1 MRFKKAE
8 LDVRTR
14 YIADLEKR
22 LTTYFKDYRN
32 EQKSIIESLL
42 KGHDT
47 VVRLRTGGGKSLC
60 FQAPAIISQGVTIV
74 ISPLQAL
81 CNDQVDNF
89 NKKYCTKAVTEFNK
103 KYMEAHPE
111 CAGFLSDKMPKAEFD
126 LSVSKLVKNI
136 NDDNTECKLLYLSP
150 EMLNKPVYRQELIE
164 AAASGKLKISMI
176 ILDEAHCLSEWGF
189 NFRESYFQ
197 ICSTIARLKKYQEI
211 PMGVFSASLTPANA
225 EQLKVLLDMK
235 KTKEFGICTDR
246 SADMGE
252 SSLSVKRDDL
262 NVFILNCDKSNL
274 DNDKDL
280 PKLYYLLVL
289 LNNISFKKCIVY
301 CNTVKQVE
309 YISKRIS
316 KNLAKKGG
324 KLSKGSISYHGKMY
338 HSARLGAEYKYASK
352 ELGYNII
359 VATMA
364 FGMGIDNSDVDLVI
378 HYAIPESIET
388 YYQEIGR
395 AGRSAEDRNNNVI
408 MLYKNEDNSKI
419 EKCKE
424 KEETENQEEKKGNDT
439 AQDKNEEV
447 PEVEKDKEK
456 EETASQEEKKGNDTA
471 QDKNEE
477 APKVE
482 KDKEKEE
489 TENQEEKKE
498 NDTAQD
504 KNEEAPEVEKDKEK
518 EETENQEEKKE
529 NDTAQDQN
537 EIKKRRL
544 VRIETKRRYVYTVN
558 NVFSESSVISRL
570 DDRTKGAFKLSRRYS
585 FDMMKRYVMENLER
599 QPITKEQAVECL
611 GKKMQKCYDKMALI
625 PCDQTVIDEY
635 FNGTE
640 LENIIY
646 EYIRNSIMRAE
657 VPKKKLLLQQ
667 VKPKKQTSK
676 ITSVYEVNEDLRRVI
691 GQINELY
698 INNTLLANEI
708 RNFNWFYKPDENGTV
723 CNKGNVIAERVFLE
737 AEGVNI
743 EGFRFY
749 DKSMEWKKELEGEFL
764 LERHVFND
772 SAFIYVRP
780 ATLSGKKEFEIRYHA
795 QKILMEDLKSQREE
809 YSLRYVYFYT
819 DVNRGGASKGRQR
832 FDLVITAAYK
842 IDKDIFD
849 SIISGDKDS
858 ADKDFLQI
866 LGYTQGDKY
875 DIRLGFDKWE
885 TDRLIRKYKR
895 ENDDLS
901 EIKED
906 ERAVSYIDKKIN
918 RLLGEKEIQGL
929 YDGLSGKRKDQEDY
943 NYRVA
948 FVKGQRRNDICCT
961 LWYQDSTAYEK
972 APLTYFDMCV
982 FDAVC
987 TIWNNNRKEFYLN
1000 TIWELLSGNE
1010 DIRFSRNA
1018 LKDKLRESVE
1028 KLQRLRIFI
1037 ASTENA
1043 PQKVSDGIGERFI
1056 NVQRGEDSS
1065 GREVY
1070 EIKSCPRLWTYA
1082 VGTQEGQIA
1091 RVPLYKLDGR
1101 RYFKLDS
1108 GQDGFGCSNISA
1120 LCDLLNDPDERIKI
1134 IRRMKKE
1141 SILDPEYKCSIW
1153 KAVLHFY
1160 LAHRL
1165 SIIKRKNKMR
1175 FISYDTIVKLMEDY
1189 LPESLKN
1196 GKKKELLRQWSFC
1209 YMTWATL
1216 PRQEYHWWV
1225 CEEYFDEKTDSP
1237 AGIKVKRNKIQ
1248 QWQLE

>member
-103 KYMEAHPE
+103 KYAEAHPE

-419 EKCKE
+419 EK
-424 KEETENQEEKKGNDT
+424 G
-439 AQDKNEEV
+439 
-447 PEVEKDKEK
+447 
-456 EETASQEEKKGNDTA
+456 
-471 QDKNEE
+471 
-477 APKVE
+477 
-482 KDKEKEE
+482 KEKEE

-504 KNEEAPEVEKDKEK
+504 KNEVR
-518 EETENQEEKKE
+518 
-529 NDTAQDQN
+529 
-537 EIKKRRL
+537 KRRL

-657 VPKKKLLLQQ
+657 IPKKKLLLQQ

-737 AEGVNI
+737 AEGRNI

-749 DKSMEWKKELEGEFL
+749 DRSTEWKKELEGDFL

-772 SAFIYVRP
+772 SAFIYIRP
-780 ATLSGKKEFEIRYHA
+780 ATLSGKKEFEIRYHV

-842 IDKDIFD
+842 IDRDIFD
-849 SIISGDKDS
+849 GIISGDKDS

-961 LWYQDSTAYEK
+961 LWYQDSTSYEK

-1043 PQKVSDGIGERFI
+1043 PQKVSDGIWERFI

-1108 GQDGFGCSNISA
+1108 GEDGLDCSNISD
-1120 LCDLLNDPDERIKI
+1120 LCDLMNDPDERIKI

-1153 KAVLHFY
+1153 KVVLHFY

-1237 AGIKVKRNKIQ
+1237 VGIKVKRNKIQ

>member
-89 NKKYCTKAVTEFNK
+89 NKKYCTEAVTEFNK
-103 KYMEAHPE
+103 KYVEAHPE
-111 CAGFLSDKMPKAEFD
+111 CAGFLSDKMPRAEFD
-126 LSVSKLVKNI
+126 LSVSKLVKNN

-150 EMLNKPVYRQELIE
+150 EMLNKPVYKQELIE
-164 AAASGKLKISMI
+164 AVASGKLKISMI
-176 ILDEAHCLSEWGF
+176 IFDEAHCLSEWGF

-338 HSARLGAEYKYASK
+338 HSERLGAEYKYANK

-378 HYAIPESIET
+378 HYAVPESIET

-395 AGRSAEDRNNNVI
+395 AGRSADDRNNNVI

-419 EKCKE
+419 EK
-424 KEETENQEEKKGNDT
+424 GN
-439 AQDKNEEV
+439 
-447 PEVEKDKEK
+447 
-456 EETASQEEKKGNDTA
+456 
-471 QDKNEE
+471 
-477 APKVE
+477 
-482 KDKEKEE
+482 EKEE

-498 NDTAQD
+498 ND
-504 KNEEAPEVEKDKEK
+504 K
-518 EETENQEEKKE
+518 
-529 NDTAQDQN
+529 AQDQN

-558 NVFSESSVISRL
+558 NVFLESSVISRL

-640 LENIIY
+640 LENIIT

-657 VPKKKLLLQQ
+657 IPKKKLLLQQ

-676 ITSVYEVNEDLRRVI
+676 ITSADEVNKDLRRVI

-737 AEGVNI
+737 TEVGNI
-743 EGFRFY
+743 EGCRFY
-749 DKSMEWKKELEGEFL
+749 DRSMEWKKELEGDFM

-819 DVNRGGASKGRQR
+819 EVNRGGSKGRQR
-832 FDLVITAAYK
+832 FDLVITVAYK

-849 SIISGDKDS
+849 GIISSNKDS
-858 ADKDFLQI
+858 TDKDFLQV

-875 DIRLGFDKWE
+875 DIRLGFNKWE

-929 YDGLSGKRKDQEDY
+929 YDGLSGKRNDQEDY

-961 LWYQDSTAYEK
+961 LWYQDCTAYEK
-972 APLTYFDMCV
+972 APLTYFDICV

-987 TIWNNNRKEFYLN
+987 TIWNNNRKDFYLN

-1037 ASTENA
+1037 ARTENA
-1043 PQKVSDGIGERFI
+1043 PQEVGDNIGERFL
-1056 NVQRGEDSS
+1056 NVQRGQDTS

-1070 EIKSCPRLWTYA
+1070 EIRSCPRLWSYA
-1082 VGTQEGQIA
+1082 VEAQEGQIA

-1108 GQDGFGCSNISA
+1108 GQDGFDCSNISA

-1134 IRRMKKE
+1134 IRKMKKE

-1153 KAVLHFY
+1153 KVVLHFY

-1237 AGIKVKRNKIQ
+1237 VGIVIKRKK
-1248 QWQLE
+1248 LERW

>member
-103 KYMEAHPE
+103 KYAEAHPE
-111 CAGFLSDKMPKAEFD
+111 CAGFLYDKMPKAEFD

-252 SSLSVKRDDL
+252 SSLSVERDDL
-262 NVFILNCDKSNL
+262 NVFILNCDKSNS

-419 EKCKE
+419 EKD
-424 KEETENQEEKKGNDT
+424 N
-439 AQDKNEEV
+439 
-447 PEVEKDKEK
+447 EK
-456 EETASQEEKKGNDTA
+456 EETASQEEKKENNTA

-504 KNEEAPEVEKDKEK
+504 QNEEAHKVEKDKEK
-518 EETENQEEKKE
+518 EETASQEEKKE
-529 NDTAQDQN
+529 NDTAQDKN
-537 EIKKRRL
+537 EVRKRRL

-657 VPKKKLLLQQ
+657 IPKKKLLLQQ

-737 AEGVNI
+737 AEGRNI

-749 DKSMEWKKELEGEFL
+749 DRSTEWKKELEGELL

-772 SAFIYVRP
+772 SAFIYIRP

-849 SIISGDKDS
+849 GIISGDKDS

-1082 VGTQEGQIA
+1082 VGAQEGQIA

-1108 GQDGFGCSNISA
+1108 GEDGLDCSNISD
-1120 LCDLLNDPDERIKI
+1120 LCDLLNDPDERVKI

-1153 KAVLHFY
+1153 KVVLHFY

>member
-419 EKCKE
+419 EKGKE
-424 KEETENQEEKKGNDT
+424 KEETENQEEKKENDT
-439 AQDKNEEV
+439 TQDKNEEA

-456 EETASQEEKKGNDTA
+456 EETASQEEKK
-471 QDKNEE
+471 
-477 APKVE
+477 
-482 KDKEKEE
+482 
-489 TENQEEKKE
+489 E
-498 NDTAQD
+498 ND
-504 KNEEAPEVEKDKEK
+504 K
-518 EETENQEEKKE
+518 
-529 NDTAQDQN
+529 AQDQN

-657 VPKKKLLLQQ
+657 IPKKKLLLQQ

-737 AEGVNI
+737 AEGRNI

-749 DKSMEWKKELEGEFL
+749 DRSMEWKKELEGDFL

-772 SAFIYVRP
+772 SAFIYIRP

-849 SIISGDKDS
+849 GIISGDKDS

-961 LWYQDSTAYEK
+961 LWYQDSTFYEK

-1010 DIRFSRNA
+1010 DIRFPRNA

-1082 VGTQEGQIA
+1082 VEAQEGQIA

-1108 GQDGFGCSNISA
+1108 GEDGLDCSNISD
-1120 LCDLLNDPDERIKI
+1120 LCDLMNDPDERIKI

-1153 KAVLHFY
+1153 KVVLHFY

-1189 LPESLKN
+1189 LPESLNN

-1237 AGIKVKRNKIQ
+1237 AGIVVKRKK
-1248 QWQLE
+1248 LERWGN

>member
-103 KYMEAHPE
+103 KYAEAHPE

-126 LSVSKLVKNI
+126 LSVSKLVKNN

-150 EMLNKPVYRQELIE
+150 EMLSKPVYRQELIE

-338 HSARLGAEYKYASK
+338 HSERLGAEYKYANK

-395 AGRSAEDRNNNVI
+395 AGRSADDRNNNVI

-419 EKCKE
+419 EK
-424 KEETENQEEKKGNDT
+424 G
-439 AQDKNEEV
+439 
-447 PEVEKDKEK
+447 
-456 EETASQEEKKGNDTA
+456 
-471 QDKNEE
+471 
-477 APKVE
+477 
-482 KDKEKEE
+482 KEKEE

-529 NDTAQDQN
+529 NDKAQDKN
-537 EIKKRRL
+537 EVRKRRL

-640 LENIIY
+640 LENIIT

-657 VPKKKLLLQQ
+657 IPKKKLLLQQ

-737 AEGVNI
+737 AEVGNI
-743 EGFRFY
+743 EGCRFY
-749 DKSMEWKKELEGEFL
+749 DRSMEWKKELEGEFL

-819 DVNRGGASKGRQR
+819 DVNRGGATKGRQR

-849 SIISGDKDS
+849 GIISSNKDS
-858 ADKDFLQI
+858 TDKDFLQV

-875 DIRLGFDKWE
+875 DIRLGFNKWE

-918 RLLGEKEIQGL
+918 RLLGEKDIQGL
-929 YDGLSGKRKDQEDY
+929 YDGLSGKRNDQEDY

-961 LWYQDSTAYEK
+961 LWYQDCTAYEK

-1037 ASTENA
+1037 ASTENV

-1056 NVQRGEDSS
+1056 NVQRGEDPS

-1082 VGTQEGQIA
+1082 VETQEGQIA

-1108 GQDGFGCSNISA
+1108 GQDGFDCSNISA
-1120 LCDLLNDPDERIKI
+1120 LCDLLNDPDERTKI

-1153 KAVLHFY
+1153 KVVLHFY

-1237 AGIKVKRNKIQ
+1237 VGIKVKRNKIQ

>member
-225 EQLKVLLDMK
+225 DQLKVLLDMK

-352 ELGYNII
+352 ELGYNVI

-408 MLYKNEDNSKI
+408 MLYKNDDNSKI
-419 EKCKE
+419 EKGKE
-424 KEETENQEEKKGNDT
+424 KEETE
-439 AQDKNEEV
+439 
-447 PEVEKDKEK
+447 
-456 EETASQEEKKGNDTA
+456 S
-471 QDKNEE
+471 
-477 APKVE
+477 
-482 KDKEKEE
+482 
-489 TENQEEKKE
+489 
-498 NDTAQD
+498 
-504 KNEEAPEVEKDKEK
+504 
-518 EETENQEEKKE
+518 QEEKKE

-691 GQINELY
+691 GQINELF

-737 AEGVNI
+737 AEGRNI

-749 DKSMEWKKELEGEFL
+749 DRSMEWKKELEGEFL

-849 SIISGDKDS
+849 GIISGDKDS

-885 TDRLIRKYKR
+885 TDRLIKKYKR

-961 LWYQDSTAYEK
+961 LWYQDDTSYEK

-1108 GQDGFGCSNISA
+1108 GEDGLDCSNISD
-1120 LCDLLNDPDERIKI
+1120 LCDLMNDPDERIKI

-1153 KAVLHFY
+1153 KVVLHFY

>member
-103 KYMEAHPE
+103 KYAEAHPE

-364 FGMGIDNSDVDLVI
+364 FGMGIDNSDVELVI

-419 EKCKE
+419 EKGKE
-424 KEETENQEEKKGNDT
+424 KEETE
-439 AQDKNEEV
+439 
-447 PEVEKDKEK
+447 
-456 EETASQEEKKGNDTA
+456 S
-471 QDKNEE
+471 
-477 APKVE
+477 
-482 KDKEKEE
+482 
-489 TENQEEKKE
+489 QEEKKE
-498 NDTAQD
+498 NDKAQD
-504 KNEEAPEVEKDKEK
+504 KNEVR
-518 EETENQEEKKE
+518 
-529 NDTAQDQN
+529 
-537 EIKKRRL
+537 KRRL

-657 VPKKKLLLQQ
+657 IPKKKLLLQQ
-667 VKPKKQTSK
+667 VKPKKQISK

-737 AEGVNI
+737 AEGRNI

-749 DKSMEWKKELEGEFL
+749 DRSTEWKKELAGEFL

-772 SAFIYVRP
+772 SAFIYIRP

-842 IDKDIFD
+842 IDRDIFD
-849 SIISGDKDS
+849 GIISGDKDS

-961 LWYQDSTAYEK
+961 LWYQDSTSYEK

-1082 VGTQEGQIA
+1082 VGMQEGQIA

-1108 GQDGFGCSNISA
+1108 GEDGLDCSNISD

-1153 KAVLHFY
+1153 KVVLHFY

-1237 AGIKVKRNKIQ
+1237 AGIVVKRKK
-1248 QWQLE
+1248 LERWGN

>member
-103 KYMEAHPE
+103 KYAEAHPE

-211 PMGVFSASLTPANA
+211 PVGVFSASLTPANA

-262 NVFILNCDKSNL
+262 NVFILDCDKSNL

-419 EKCKE
+419 EKGKE
-424 KEETENQEEKKGNDT
+424 KEETENQEEKK
-439 AQDKNEEV
+439 E
-447 PEVEKDKEK
+447 
-456 EETASQEEKKGNDTA
+456 NDTA

-477 APKVE
+477 APEVE

-529 NDTAQDQN
+529 NDTAQDKN

-657 VPKKKLLLQQ
+657 IPKKKLLLQQ

-737 AEGVNI
+737 AEGRNI

-749 DKSMEWKKELEGEFL
+749 DRSTEWKKELEGEFL

-772 SAFIYVRP
+772 SAFIYIRP

-849 SIISGDKDS
+849 GIISGDKDS

-961 LWYQDSTAYEK
+961 LWYQDSTSYEK

-1082 VGTQEGQIA
+1082 VETQEGQIA

-1108 GQDGFGCSNISA
+1108 GQDGFDCSNISA

-1153 KAVLHFY
+1153 KVVLHFY

-1237 AGIKVKRNKIQ
+1237 AGIVVKRKK
-1248 QWQLE
+1248 LERWGN

>member
-103 KYMEAHPE
+103 KYAEAHPE

-419 EKCKE
+419 EK
-424 KEETENQEEKKGNDT
+424 G
-439 AQDKNEEV
+439 
-447 PEVEKDKEK
+447 
-456 EETASQEEKKGNDTA
+456 
-471 QDKNEE
+471 
-477 APKVE
+477 
-482 KDKEKEE
+482 KEKEE

-504 KNEEAPEVEKDKEK
+504 KNEEAPKVEKDKEK
-518 EETENQEEKKE
+518 EETASQEEKKE
-529 NDTAQDQN
+529 NDKAQDKN
-537 EIKKRRL
+537 EVRKRRL

-657 VPKKKLLLQQ
+657 IPKKKLLLQQ

-737 AEGVNI
+737 AEGRNI

-749 DKSMEWKKELEGEFL
+749 DRSTEWKKELAGEFL

-849 SIISGDKDS
+849 GIISGDKDS

-961 LWYQDSTAYEK
+961 LWYQDSTSYEK

-1043 PQKVSDGIGERFI
+1043 PQKVSDGIWERFI

-1108 GQDGFGCSNISA
+1108 GQDGFDCSNISA

-1153 KAVLHFY
+1153 KVVLHFY

>member
-103 KYMEAHPE
+103 KYAEAHPE

-419 EKCKE
+419 EK
-424 KEETENQEEKKGNDT
+424 G
-439 AQDKNEEV
+439 
-447 PEVEKDKEK
+447 
-456 EETASQEEKKGNDTA
+456 
-471 QDKNEE
+471 
-477 APKVE
+477 
-482 KDKEKEE
+482 KEKEE

-529 NDTAQDQN
+529 NDTAQGKN
-537 EIKKRRL
+537 EEAPEVEKGKEKEKTENQEEKKENDTAQDKNEVRKRRL

-657 VPKKKLLLQQ
+657 IPKKKLLLQQ

-737 AEGVNI
+737 AEGRNI

-749 DKSMEWKKELEGEFL
+749 DRSTEWKKELEGEFL

-849 SIISGDKDS
+849 GIISGDKDS

-961 LWYQDSTAYEK
+961 LWYQDWTSYEK

-1108 GQDGFGCSNISA
+1108 GQDGFDCSNISD
-1120 LCDLLNDPDERIKI
+1120 LCDLMNDPDERIKI

-1153 KAVLHFY
+1153 KVVLHFY

>member
-103 KYMEAHPE
+103 KYAEAHPE

-126 LSVSKLVKNI
+126 LSVSKLVKNN

-235 KTKEFGICTDR
+235 KTKEVGICTDR

-262 NVFILNCDKSNL
+262 NVFILNCDKSNS

-424 KEETENQEEKKGNDT
+424 KEETENQEEKK
-439 AQDKNEEV
+439 E
-447 PEVEKDKEK
+447 
-456 EETASQEEKKGNDTA
+456 NDTA

-498 NDTAQD
+498 NDTVQD
-504 KNEEAPEVEKDKEK
+504 KNEVR
-518 EETENQEEKKE
+518 
-529 NDTAQDQN
+529 
-537 EIKKRRL
+537 KRRL

-657 VPKKKLLLQQ
+657 IPKKKLLLQQ

-737 AEGVNI
+737 AEGRNI

-749 DKSMEWKKELEGEFL
+749 DRSTEWKKELEGEFL

-849 SIISGDKDS
+849 GIISGDKDS

-961 LWYQDSTAYEK
+961 LWYQDSTSYEK

-1028 KLQRLRIFI
+1028 KLQRLMIFI

-1043 PQKVSDGIGERFI
+1043 PQKVSDGIWERFI
-1056 NVQRGEDSS
+1056 NVQRSEDSS

-1082 VGTQEGQIA
+1082 VETQEGQIA

-1108 GQDGFGCSNISA
+1108 GQDGFDCSNISA

-1153 KAVLHFY
+1153 KVVLHFY

>member
-103 KYMEAHPE
+103 KYAEAHPE

-419 EKCKE
+419 EKS
-424 KEETENQEEKKGNDT
+424 KK
-439 AQDKNEEV
+439 
-447 PEVEKDKEK
+447 
-456 EETASQEEKKGNDTA
+456 
-471 QDKNEE
+471 
-477 APKVE
+477 
-482 KDKEKEE
+482 KEE

-504 KNEEAPEVEKDKEK
+504 KNEVR
-518 EETENQEEKKE
+518 
-529 NDTAQDQN
+529 
-537 EIKKRRL
+537 KRRL

-657 VPKKKLLLQQ
+657 IPKKKLLLQQ

-737 AEGVNI
+737 AEGRNI

-749 DKSMEWKKELEGEFL
+749 DRSTEWKKELEGEFL

-849 SIISGDKDS
+849 GIISGDKDS
-858 ADKDFLQI
+858 SDKDFLQI

-961 LWYQDSTAYEK
+961 LWYQDSTSYEK

-1108 GQDGFGCSNISA
+1108 GQDGLDCSNISD

-1153 KAVLHFY
+1153 KVVLHFY

-1237 AGIKVKRNKIQ
+1237 AGIVVKRKK
-1248 QWQLE
+1248 LERWGN

>member
-14 YIADLEKR
+14 YIADLEKS

-89 NKKYCTKAVTEFNK
+89 NKKYCTEAVTEFNK
-103 KYMEAHPE
+103 KYAEAHPE

-126 LSVSKLVKNI
+126 LSVSKLVKNN

-164 AAASGKLKISMI
+164 AVASGKLKISMI
-176 ILDEAHCLSEWGF
+176 IFDEAHCLSEWGF

-211 PMGVFSASLTPANA
+211 PMGIFSASLTPANA

-338 HSARLGAEYKYASK
+338 HSERLGAEYKYANK

-378 HYAIPESIET
+378 HYAVPESIET

-395 AGRSAEDRNNNVI
+395 AGRSADDRNNNVI

-419 EKCKE
+419 EKCK
-424 KEETENQEEKKGNDT
+424 
-439 AQDKNEEV
+439 
-447 PEVEKDKEK
+447 
-456 EETASQEEKKGNDTA
+456 
-471 QDKNEE
+471 
-477 APKVE
+477 
-482 KDKEKEE
+482 
-489 TENQEEKKE
+489 KKE
-498 NDTAQD
+498 GTD
-504 KNEEAPEVEKDKEK
+504 K
-518 EETENQEEKKE
+518 QEEKKE

-558 NVFSESSVISRL
+558 NVFLESSVISRL
-570 DDRTKGAFKLSRRYS
+570 DDRTKGAFKLSRKYS
-585 FDMMKRYVMENLER
+585 FDMMKRYVMENLEH
-599 QPITKEQAVECL
+599 QPVTKEQAVECL
-611 GKKMQKCYDKMALI
+611 GNKMQKCYDKMALI

-640 LENIIY
+640 LENIIN

-676 ITSVYEVNEDLRRVI
+676 ITSADEVNKDLRRVI

-737 AEGVNI
+737 AEVGNI
-743 EGFRFY
+743 EGCRFY
-749 DKSMEWKKELEGEFL
+749 DRSMEWKKELEGDFML
-764 LERHVFND
+764 ARHVFND

-795 QKILMEDLKSQREE
+795 QKILMDDLKSQREE

-819 DVNRGGASKGRQR
+819 DVNRGDASKGRQR
-832 FDLVITAAYK
+832 FDLVITVAYK
-842 IDKDIFD
+842 IDRDIFD
-849 SIISGDKDS
+849 GIISSNKDS
-858 ADKDFLQI
+858 TDKDFLQV

-875 DIRLGFDKWE
+875 DIQLGFDKWE

-906 ERAVSYIDKKIN
+906 ERAVSYIDKIN

-929 YDGLSGKRKDQEDY
+929 YDGLSGKRNDQEDY

-961 LWYQDSTAYEK
+961 LWYQDGTAYEK

-987 TIWNNNRKEFYLN
+987 TIWNNNRKDFYLN

-1043 PQKVSDGIGERFI
+1043 PQKVSDGIWERFI

-1082 VGTQEGQIA
+1082 VETQEGQIA

-1101 RYFKLDS
+1101 RYFKMDS
-1108 GQDGFGCSNISA
+1108 GQDGFDCSNISA

-1153 KAVLHFY
+1153 KVVLHFY

-1237 AGIKVKRNKIQ
+1237 VGIVIKRKK
-1248 QWQLE
+1248 LERW

>member
-103 KYMEAHPE
+103 KYAEAHPE

-211 PMGVFSASLTPANA
+211 PVGVFSASLTPANA

-419 EKCKE
+419 EKGKE
-424 KEETENQEEKKGNDT
+424 KEETENQEEKKENDT
-439 AQDKNEEV
+439 TQDKNEEA

-456 EETASQEEKKGNDTA
+456 EETASQEEKK
-471 QDKNEE
+471 
-477 APKVE
+477 
-482 KDKEKEE
+482 
-489 TENQEEKKE
+489 E
-498 NDTAQD
+498 ND
-504 KNEEAPEVEKDKEK
+504 K
-518 EETENQEEKKE
+518 
-529 NDTAQDQN
+529 AQDQN

-657 VPKKKLLLQQ
+657 IPKKKLLLQQ

-737 AEGVNI
+737 AEGRNI

-749 DKSMEWKKELEGEFL
+749 DRSMEWKKELEGEFL

-772 SAFIYVRP
+772 SAFIYIRP

-842 IDKDIFD
+842 IDRDIFD
-849 SIISGDKDS
+849 GIISGDKDS

-961 LWYQDSTAYEK
+961 LWYQDSTSYEK

-1037 ASTENA
+1037 TSIENA

-1108 GQDGFGCSNISA
+1108 GEDGLDCSNISD

-1153 KAVLHFY
+1153 KVVLHFY

>member
-103 KYMEAHPE
+103 KYAEAHPE

-225 EQLKVLLDMK
+225 EQLKVLLDIK

-262 NVFILNCDKSNL
+262 NVFILNCDKSNS

-419 EKCKE
+419 EKGNE
-424 KEETENQEEKKGNDT
+424 KEETENQEEKK
-439 AQDKNEEV
+439 E
-447 PEVEKDKEK
+447 
-456 EETASQEEKKGNDTA
+456 NDTA

-504 KNEEAPEVEKDKEK
+504 K
-518 EETENQEEKKE
+518 
-529 NDTAQDQN
+529 N

-657 VPKKKLLLQQ
+657 IPKKKLLLQQ

-737 AEGVNI
+737 AEGRNI

-749 DKSMEWKKELEGEFL
+749 DRSTEWKKELAGEFL

-772 SAFIYVRP
+772 SAFIYIRP

-849 SIISGDKDS
+849 GIISGDKDS

-961 LWYQDSTAYEK
+961 LWYQDSTSYEK

-1056 NVQRGEDSS
+1056 DVQRGEDSS

-1108 GQDGFGCSNISA
+1108 GEDGFDCSNISA

-1153 KAVLHFY
+1153 KVVLHFY

>member
-103 KYMEAHPE
+103 KYAEAHPE

-280 PKLYYLLVL
+280 PKLYYLLAL

-408 MLYKNEDNSKI
+408 MLYK
-419 EKCKE
+419 
-424 KEETENQEEKKGNDT
+424 
-439 AQDKNEEV
+439 
-447 PEVEKDKEK
+447 K

-471 QDKNEE
+471 QDKNE
-477 APKVE
+477 VR
-482 KDKEKEE
+482 
-489 TENQEEKKE
+489 
-498 NDTAQD
+498 
-504 KNEEAPEVEKDKEK
+504 
-518 EETENQEEKKE
+518 
-529 NDTAQDQN
+529 
-537 EIKKRRL
+537 KRRL

-657 VPKKKLLLQQ
+657 IPKKKLLLQQ

-737 AEGVNI
+737 AEGRNI

-749 DKSMEWKKELEGEFL
+749 DRSMEWKKELGGEFL

-842 IDKDIFD
+842 IDRDIFD
-849 SIISGDKDS
+849 GIISGDKDS

-961 LWYQDSTAYEK
+961 LWYQDDTSYEK

-1043 PQKVSDGIGERFI
+1043 SQKVSDGIWERFI
-1056 NVQRGEDSS
+1056 NVQRGEDFS

-1108 GQDGFGCSNISA
+1108 GEDGLDCSNISD

-1153 KAVLHFY
+1153 KVVLHFY

-1237 AGIKVKRNKIQ
+1237 AGIVVKRKK
-1248 QWQLE
+1248 LERWGN

>member
-103 KYMEAHPE
+103 KYAEAHPE

-419 EKCKE
+419 EK
-424 KEETENQEEKKGNDT
+424 G
-439 AQDKNEEV
+439 
-447 PEVEKDKEK
+447 
-456 EETASQEEKKGNDTA
+456 
-471 QDKNEE
+471 
-477 APKVE
+477 
-482 KDKEKEE
+482 KEKEE

-504 KNEEAPEVEKDKEK
+504 KNEVR
-518 EETENQEEKKE
+518 
-529 NDTAQDQN
+529 
-537 EIKKRRL
+537 KRRL

-657 VPKKKLLLQQ
+657 IPKKKLLLQQ

-737 AEGVNI
+737 AEGGNI

-749 DKSMEWKKELEGEFL
+749 DRSMEWKKELEGEFL

-772 SAFIYVRP
+772 SAFIYIRP

-842 IDKDIFD
+842 IDRDIFD
-849 SIISGDKDS
+849 GIISGDKDS

-961 LWYQDSTAYEK
+961 LWYQDDTSYEK

-1108 GQDGFGCSNISA
+1108 GEDGLDCSNISD

-1153 KAVLHFY
+1153 KVVLHFY

>member
-262 NVFILNCDKSNL
+262 NVFILNCDKSNS

-419 EKCKE
+419 EKGNE
-424 KEETENQEEKKGNDT
+424 KEG
-439 AQDKNEEV
+439 
-447 PEVEKDKEK
+447 
-456 EETASQEEKKGNDTA
+456 
-471 QDKNEE
+471 
-477 APKVE
+477 
-482 KDKEKEE
+482 

-504 KNEEAPEVEKDKEK
+504 KNEEAPEVEKGKEK

-529 NDTAQDQN
+529 NDKAQDKN
-537 EIKKRRL
+537 EVRKRRL

-657 VPKKKLLLQQ
+657 IPKKKLLLQQ

-737 AEGVNI
+737 AEGRNI

-749 DKSMEWKKELEGEFL
+749 DRSTEWKKELEGEFL

-772 SAFIYVRP
+772 SAFIYIRP

-849 SIISGDKDS
+849 GIISGDKDS

-961 LWYQDSTAYEK
+961 LWYQDSTSYEK

-1043 PQKVSDGIGERFI
+1043 PQKVSDGIWERFI

-1082 VGTQEGQIA
+1082 VEAQEGQIA

-1108 GQDGFGCSNISA
+1108 GEDGFGCSNISA

-1153 KAVLHFY
+1153 KVVLHFY

-1237 AGIKVKRNKIQ
+1237 VGIVIKRKK
-1248 QWQLE
+1248 LERWGN

>member
-89 NKKYCTKAVTEFNK
+89 NKKYCTEAVTEFYK
-103 KYMEAHPE
+103 KYVEAHPE
-111 CAGFLSDKMPKAEFD
+111 CAGFLSDKMPRAEFD
-126 LSVSKLVKNI
+126 LSVSKLVKNN

-150 EMLNKPVYRQELIE
+150 EMLNKPVYKQELIE
-164 AAASGKLKISMI
+164 AVASGKLKISMI
-176 ILDEAHCLSEWGF
+176 IFDEAHCLSEWGF

-395 AGRSAEDRNNNVI
+395 AGRSADDRNNNVI

-419 EKCKE
+419 EK
-424 KEETENQEEKKGNDT
+424 G
-439 AQDKNEEV
+439 
-447 PEVEKDKEK
+447 
-456 EETASQEEKKGNDTA
+456 
-471 QDKNEE
+471 
-477 APKVE
+477 
-482 KDKEKEE
+482 KEKEE

-529 NDTAQDQN
+529 NDKAQYKN
-537 EIKKRRL
+537 EVRKRRL

-640 LENIIY
+640 LENIIT

-737 AEGVNI
+737 AEVGNI
-743 EGFRFY
+743 EGCRFY
-749 DKSMEWKKELEGEFL
+749 DRSMEWKKELEGDFM

-819 DVNRGGASKGRQR
+819 DVNRGGATKGRQR

-849 SIISGDKDS
+849 GIISSNKDS
-858 ADKDFLQI
+858 TDKDFLQI
-866 LGYTQGDKY
+866 LGYTPGDKY

-918 RLLGEKEIQGL
+918 RLLGEKDIQGL
-929 YDGLSGKRKDQEDY
+929 YDGLSGKRNDQEDY

-961 LWYQDSTAYEK
+961 LWYQDCTAYEK

-987 TIWNNNRKEFYLN
+987 TIWNNNRKDFYLN

-1037 ASTENA
+1037 AGTENA
-1043 PQKVSDGIGERFI
+1043 PQEVGDNIGERFL
-1056 NVQRGEDSS
+1056 NVQRGQDTS

-1070 EIKSCPRLWTYA
+1070 EIRSCPRLWTYA
-1082 VGTQEGQIA
+1082 VETQEGQIA

-1108 GQDGFGCSNISA
+1108 GQDGFDCSNISA
-1120 LCDLLNDPDERIKI
+1120 LCDLLNDPDERTKI

-1153 KAVLHFY
+1153 KVVLHFY

-1237 AGIKVKRNKIQ
+1237 VGIVIKRKK
-1248 QWQLE
+1248 LERW

>member
-103 KYMEAHPE
+103 KYAEAHPE

-126 LSVSKLVKNI
+126 LSVSKLVKNN

-262 NVFILNCDKSNL
+262 NVFILNCDKSNS

-424 KEETENQEEKKGNDT
+424 KEETENQEEKK
-439 AQDKNEEV
+439 E
-447 PEVEKDKEK
+447 
-456 EETASQEEKKGNDTA
+456 NDTA

-498 NDTAQD
+498 NDTVQD
-504 KNEEAPEVEKDKEK
+504 KNEVR
-518 EETENQEEKKE
+518 
-529 NDTAQDQN
+529 
-537 EIKKRRL
+537 KRRL

-657 VPKKKLLLQQ
+657 IPKKKLLLQQ

-737 AEGVNI
+737 AEGRNI

-749 DKSMEWKKELEGEFL
+749 DRSTEWKKELEGEFL

-849 SIISGDKDS
+849 GIISGDKDS

-961 LWYQDSTAYEK
+961 LWYQDSTSYEK

-1028 KLQRLRIFI
+1028 KLQRLMIFI

-1043 PQKVSDGIGERFI
+1043 PQKVSDGIWERFI
-1056 NVQRGEDSS
+1056 NVQRSEDSS

-1082 VGTQEGQIA
+1082 VETQEGQIA

-1108 GQDGFGCSNISA
+1108 GQDGFDCSNISA

-1153 KAVLHFY
+1153 KVVLHFY

>member
-103 KYMEAHPE
+103 KYAEAHPE

-419 EKCKE
+419 EKGKE
-424 KEETENQEEKKGNDT
+424 KEETENQEEKKENDT
-439 AQDKNEEV
+439 TQDKNEEA

-456 EETASQEEKKGNDTA
+456 EETASQEEKK
-471 QDKNEE
+471 
-477 APKVE
+477 
-482 KDKEKEE
+482 
-489 TENQEEKKE
+489 E
-498 NDTAQD
+498 ND
-504 KNEEAPEVEKDKEK
+504 K
-518 EETENQEEKKE
+518 
-529 NDTAQDQN
+529 AQDQN

-657 VPKKKLLLQQ
+657 IPKKKLLLQQ

-737 AEGVNI
+737 AEGRNI

-749 DKSMEWKKELEGEFL
+749 DRSMEWKKELEGEFL

-772 SAFIYVRP
+772 SAFIYIRP

-842 IDKDIFD
+842 IDRDIFD
-849 SIISGDKDS
+849 GIISGDKDS

-961 LWYQDSTAYEK
+961 LWYQDSTSYEK

-1056 NVQRGEDSS
+1056 NVKRGEDSS

-1108 GQDGFGCSNISA
+1108 GQDGFDCSNISA

-1141 SILDPEYKCSIW
+1141 SILDPGYKCSIW
-1153 KAVLHFY
+1153 KVVLHFY

-1237 AGIKVKRNKIQ
+1237 AGIVVKRKK
-1248 QWQLE
+1248 LERWGN

>member
-262 NVFILNCDKSNL
+262 NVFILNCDKSNS

-424 KEETENQEEKKGNDT
+424 KEET
-439 AQDKNEEV
+439 
-447 PEVEKDKEK
+447 
-456 EETASQEEKKGNDTA
+456 AS
-471 QDKNEE
+471 
-477 APKVE
+477 
-482 KDKEKEE
+482 
-489 TENQEEKKE
+489 QEEKKE

-504 KNEEAPEVEKDKEK
+504 KNEVR
-518 EETENQEEKKE
+518 
-529 NDTAQDQN
+529 
-537 EIKKRRL
+537 KRRL

-657 VPKKKLLLQQ
+657 IPKRKLLLQQ

-737 AEGVNI
+737 AEGRNI

-749 DKSMEWKKELEGEFL
+749 DRSMEWKKELAGEFL

-772 SAFIYVRP
+772 SAFIYIRP

-849 SIISGDKDS
+849 GIISGDKDS

-961 LWYQDSTAYEK
+961 LWYQDSTSYEK

-1043 PQKVSDGIGERFI
+1043 PQEVSDGIGERFI

-1108 GQDGFGCSNISA
+1108 GEDGLDCSNISD
-1120 LCDLLNDPDERIKI
+1120 LCDLMNDPDERIKI

-1153 KAVLHFY
+1153 KVVLHFY

-1237 AGIKVKRNKIQ
+1237 AGIVVKRKK
-1248 QWQLE
+1248 LERWGN

>member
-419 EKCKE
+419 EK
-424 KEETENQEEKKGNDT
+424 G
-439 AQDKNEEV
+439 
-447 PEVEKDKEK
+447 
-456 EETASQEEKKGNDTA
+456 
-471 QDKNEE
+471 
-477 APKVE
+477 
-482 KDKEKEE
+482 KEKEE

-529 NDTAQDQN
+529 NDKAQDKN
-537 EIKKRRL
+537 EVRKRRL

-657 VPKKKLLLQQ
+657 IPKKKLLLQQ

-737 AEGVNI
+737 AEGRNI

-749 DKSMEWKKELEGEFL
+749 DRSMEWKKELEGEFM

-842 IDKDIFD
+842 IDRDIFD
-849 SIISGDKDS
+849 GITSGDKDS

-961 LWYQDSTAYEK
+961 LWYQDGTSYEK

-1043 PQKVSDGIGERFI
+1043 PQKVSDGIWERFI

-1108 GQDGFGCSNISA
+1108 GQDGFDCSNISA

-1153 KAVLHFY
+1153 KVVLHFY

>member
-126 LSVSKLVKNI
+126 LSVSKLVKKI

-419 EKCKE
+419 EK
-424 KEETENQEEKKGNDT
+424 G
-439 AQDKNEEV
+439 
-447 PEVEKDKEK
+447 
-456 EETASQEEKKGNDTA
+456 
-471 QDKNEE
+471 
-477 APKVE
+477 
-482 KDKEKEE
+482 KEKEE

-518 EETENQEEKKE
+518 EETASQEEKKE
-529 NDTAQDQN
+529 NDKAQDKN
-537 EIKKRRL
+537 EVRKRRL

-657 VPKKKLLLQQ
+657 IPKKKLLLQQ

-737 AEGVNI
+737 AEGRNI

-749 DKSMEWKKELEGEFL
+749 DRSMEWKKELEGEFL

-772 SAFIYVRP
+772 SAFIYIRP

-819 DVNRGGASKGRQR
+819 DVNRGGATKGRQR

-849 SIISGDKDS
+849 GIISGDKDS

-961 LWYQDSTAYEK
+961 LWYQDDTSYEK

-1043 PQKVSDGIGERFI
+1043 PQKVSDGIWERFI

-1108 GQDGFGCSNISA
+1108 GEDGLDCSNISD
-1120 LCDLLNDPDERIKI
+1120 LCDLMNDPDERIKI

-1153 KAVLHFY
+1153 KVVLHFY

-1237 AGIKVKRNKIQ
+1237 AGIVVKRKK
-1248 QWQLE
+1248 LERWGN

>member
-89 NKKYCTKAVTEFNK
+89 NKKYCTEAVTEFNK
-103 KYMEAHPE
+103 KYAEAHPE

-126 LSVSKLVKNI
+126 LSVRKLVKNN

-150 EMLNKPVYRQELIE
+150 EMLNKPVYKQELIE

-225 EQLKVLLDMK
+225 DQLKVLLDMK

-395 AGRSAEDRNNNVI
+395 AGRSADDRNNNVI

-419 EKCKE
+419 EK
-424 KEETENQEEKKGNDT
+424 GN
-439 AQDKNEEV
+439 
-447 PEVEKDKEK
+447 
-456 EETASQEEKKGNDTA
+456 
-471 QDKNEE
+471 
-477 APKVE
+477 
-482 KDKEKEE
+482 EKEE

-498 NDTAQD
+498 ND
-504 KNEEAPEVEKDKEK
+504 K
-518 EETENQEEKKE
+518 
-529 NDTAQDQN
+529 AQDQN

-558 NVFSESSVISRL
+558 NVFLESSVISRL

-640 LENIIY
+640 LENIIT
-646 EYIRNSIMRAE
+646 EYIRNSIMKAE
-657 VPKKKLLLQQ
+657 ISKKKLLLQQ

-676 ITSVYEVNEDLRRVI
+676 ITSVYEVNENLRRVI

-737 AEGVNI
+737 AEVGNI
-743 EGFRFY
+743 EGCRFY
-749 DKSMEWKKELEGEFL
+749 DRSMEWKKELEGEFL

-819 DVNRGGASKGRQR
+819 DVNRGGATKGRQR

-849 SIISGDKDS
+849 GIISGDKDS
-858 ADKDFLQI
+858 ADKDFLQV
-866 LGYTQGDKY
+866 LGYTQGNKY

-961 LWYQDSTAYEK
+961 LWYQDDTSYEK

-1043 PQKVSDGIGERFI
+1043 PQKVSDGIWERFI

-1082 VGTQEGQIA
+1082 VEAQEGQIA

-1108 GQDGFGCSNISA
+1108 GQDGFDCSNISA

-1153 KAVLHFY
+1153 KVVLHFY

-1196 GKKKELLRQWSFC
+1196 GKKKKLLRQWSFC

-1237 AGIKVKRNKIQ
+1237 VGIVIKRKK
-1248 QWQLE
+1248 LERWGN

>member
-103 KYMEAHPE
+103 KYAEAHPE

-235 KTKEFGICTDR
+235 KPKEFGICTDR

-262 NVFILNCDKSNL
+262 NVFILNCDKSNS

-424 KEETENQEEKKGNDT
+424 KEETENQEEKK
-439 AQDKNEEV
+439 
-447 PEVEKDKEK
+447 
-456 EETASQEEKKGNDTA
+456 
-471 QDKNEE
+471 
-477 APKVE
+477 
-482 KDKEKEE
+482 
-489 TENQEEKKE
+489 E

-504 KNEEAPEVEKDKEK
+504 KNGVR
-518 EETENQEEKKE
+518 
-529 NDTAQDQN
+529 
-537 EIKKRRL
+537 KRRL

-657 VPKKKLLLQQ
+657 IPKRKLLLQQ

-723 CNKGNVIAERVFLE
+723 CNKGNIIAERVFLE
-737 AEGVNI
+737 AEGRNI
-743 EGFRFY
+743 EGCRFY
-749 DKSMEWKKELEGEFL
+749 DRSTEWKKELEGEFL

-772 SAFIYVRP
+772 SAFIYIRP

-819 DVNRGGASKGRQR
+819 DVNRGGATKGRQR

-849 SIISGDKDS
+849 GIISGDKDS

-895 ENDDLS
+895 KNDDLS

-1000 TIWELLSGNE
+1000 TVWELLSGNE

-1082 VGTQEGQIA
+1082 VEAQEGQIA

-1108 GQDGFGCSNISA
+1108 GEDGLDCSNISA

-1153 KAVLHFY
+1153 KVVLHFY

>member
-103 KYMEAHPE
+103 KYAEAHPE

-235 KTKEFGICTDR
+235 KSKEFGICTDR

-419 EKCKE
+419 EK
-424 KEETENQEEKKGNDT
+424 G
-439 AQDKNEEV
+439 
-447 PEVEKDKEK
+447 
-456 EETASQEEKKGNDTA
+456 
-471 QDKNEE
+471 
-477 APKVE
+477 
-482 KDKEKEE
+482 KEKEE

-504 KNEEAPEVEKDKEK
+504 KNEEAPKVEKDKEK
-518 EETENQEEKKE
+518 EETASQEEKKE
-529 NDTAQDQN
+529 NDTAQDKN
-537 EIKKRRL
+537 EVRKRRL

-640 LENIIY
+640 LENIIT

-737 AEGVNI
+737 AEGRNI

-749 DKSMEWKKELEGEFL
+749 DRSMEWKKELEGEFL

-772 SAFIYVRP
+772 SAFIYIRP

-842 IDKDIFD
+842 IDRDIFD
-849 SIISGDKDS
+849 GIISGDKDS

-961 LWYQDSTAYEK
+961 LWYQDSTSYEK

-1043 PQKVSDGIGERFI
+1043 PQKVSDGIWERFI
-1056 NVQRGEDSS
+1056 NVQRSEDSS

-1082 VGTQEGQIA
+1082 VEAQEGQIA

-1108 GQDGFGCSNISA
+1108 GQDGFDCSNISA

-1153 KAVLHFY
+1153 KVVLHFY

>member
-126 LSVSKLVKNI
+126 LSVSKLVKNV

-246 SADMGE
+246 SADMGK

-424 KEETENQEEKKGNDT
+424 KEGTENQEEKK
-439 AQDKNEEV
+439 E
-447 PEVEKDKEK
+447 
-456 EETASQEEKKGNDTA
+456 NDTA

-477 APKVE
+477 APEVE

-640 LENIIY
+640 LENIIT

-657 VPKKKLLLQQ
+657 VPKRKLLLQQ

-737 AEGVNI
+737 AEGRNI

-749 DKSMEWKKELEGEFL
+749 DRSTEWKKELDGEFL
-764 LERHVFND
+764 LGRHVFND
-772 SAFIYVRP
+772 SAFIYIRP
-780 ATLSGKKEFEIRYHA
+780 ATLSRKKEFEIRYHA

-849 SIISGDKDS
+849 GIISGDKDS

-885 TDRLIRKYKR
+885 TDRLIKKYKR

-961 LWYQDSTAYEK
+961 LWYQDRTSYEK

-1028 KLQRLRIFI
+1028 KLQRLKIFI

-1108 GQDGFGCSNISA
+1108 GEDGFDCSNISA

-1153 KAVLHFY
+1153 KVVLHFY

-1237 AGIKVKRNKIQ
+1237 VGIKVKRNKIQ

>member
-262 NVFILNCDKSNL
+262 NVFILNCDKSNS

-424 KEETENQEEKKGNDT
+424 KEETASQEEKKESDT
-439 AQDKNEEV
+439 AQDKNEV
-447 PEVEKDKEK
+447 R
-456 EETASQEEKKGNDTA
+456 
-471 QDKNEE
+471 
-477 APKVE
+477 
-482 KDKEKEE
+482 
-489 TENQEEKKE
+489 
-498 NDTAQD
+498 
-504 KNEEAPEVEKDKEK
+504 
-518 EETENQEEKKE
+518 
-529 NDTAQDQN
+529 
-537 EIKKRRL
+537 KRRL

-657 VPKKKLLLQQ
+657 IPKRKLLLQQ

-737 AEGVNI
+737 AEGRNI

-749 DKSMEWKKELEGEFL
+749 DRSMEWKKELAGEFM

-819 DVNRGGASKGRQR
+819 DVNREGASKGRQR

-849 SIISGDKDS
+849 GIISGDKDS

-961 LWYQDSTAYEK
+961 LWYQDSTSYEK

-1043 PQKVSDGIGERFI
+1043 PQEVSDGIGERFI

-1108 GQDGFGCSNISA
+1108 GEDGLDCSNISD
-1120 LCDLLNDPDERIKI
+1120 LCDLMNDPDERIKI

-1153 KAVLHFY
+1153 KVVLHFY

-1237 AGIKVKRNKIQ
+1237 AGIVVKRKK
-1248 QWQLE
+1248 LERWGN

>member
-364 FGMGIDNSDVDLVI
+364 FGMGLDNSDVDLVI

-419 EKCKE
+419 EK
-424 KEETENQEEKKGNDT
+424 G
-439 AQDKNEEV
+439 
-447 PEVEKDKEK
+447 
-456 EETASQEEKKGNDTA
+456 
-471 QDKNEE
+471 
-477 APKVE
+477 
-482 KDKEKEE
+482 KEKEE

-518 EETENQEEKKE
+518 EETASQEEKKE
-529 NDTAQDQN
+529 NDTVQDKN
-537 EIKKRRL
+537 EVRKRRL

-657 VPKKKLLLQQ
+657 IPKKKLLLQQ

-737 AEGVNI
+737 AEGRNI

-749 DKSMEWKKELEGEFL
+749 DRSTEWKKELEGEFL

-842 IDKDIFD
+842 IDRDIFD
-849 SIISGDKDS
+849 GIISGDKDS

-961 LWYQDSTAYEK
+961 LWYQDVTSYEK

-1108 GQDGFGCSNISA
+1108 GEDGFDCSNISA

-1153 KAVLHFY
+1153 KVVLHFY

-1237 AGIKVKRNKIQ
+1237 VGIVIKRKK
-1248 QWQLE
+1248 LERWGN